1 MATHRSS
8 LLLGGDTPVREDPTS
23 VIVISEA
30 SKATDCAERGR
41 AKRDLGCTDWP
52 SACTLVTT
60 YLSAFDGA
68 ATPSGITY

>member
-1 MATHRSS
+1 MATHHSA
-8 LLLGGDTPVREDPTS
+8 LLPDGDAPVREDPTS

-60 YLSAFDGA
+60 YLSAFDGPA
-68 ATPSGITY
+68 APSGMA

>member
-41 AKRDLGCTDWP
+41 AKRDLGWEPKT
-52 SACTLVTT
+52 TLEELCLMMVEADVRRNVAGF
-60 YLSAFDGA
+60 SF
-68 ATPSGITY
+68 